1 MLGRQTRRNWRRNRN
16 PESTLAK
23 PPNCP
28 AKRDHLSV
36 RDPLD
41 PYFGGAG
48 RSRVGCRLHH
58 EVISIA
64 SIFSSFG
71 PVMKR
76 TMHFR

>member
-1 MLGRQTRRNWRRNRN
+1 MDTLLIILLALMTVAIPALAETAAAGHIGVG
-16 PESTLAK
+16 STY
-23 PPNCP
+23 
-28 AKRDHLSV
+28 H
-36 RDPLD
+36 
-41 PYFGGAG
+41 YFGGAG

-58 EVISIA
+58 EVISVA

>member
-1 MLGRQTRRNWRRNRN
+1 MDTLLIIIGFDDRCHPGFGRDCGCRSHRRWI
-16 PESTLAK
+16 
-23 PPNCP
+23 
-28 AKRDHLSV
+28 HYH
-36 RDPLD
+36 
-41 PYFGGAG
+41 YFGGAG

-58 EVISIA
+58 EVISVA